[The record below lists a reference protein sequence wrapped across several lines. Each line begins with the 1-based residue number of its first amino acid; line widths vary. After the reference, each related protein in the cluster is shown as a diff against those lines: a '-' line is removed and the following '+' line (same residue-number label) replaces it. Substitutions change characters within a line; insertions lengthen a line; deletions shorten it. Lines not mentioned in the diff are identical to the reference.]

1 MDLIYK
7 NNTYRYT
14 GISYYYISP
23 YGEILSICNPNGV
36 KIIKPFVTNDGYLRI
51 ELKISPGVAK
61 KFFIH
66 RLVYSTYVGPL
77 IDGMVIDHI
86 NADRQCNH
94 YSNLR
99 QCTQKDNIRNAIT
112 NGNFGNN
119 NGKQISVMD
128 KDTGEIYNFNKIKD
142 LIEFTGISIPNGSL
156 TKLKSRTKF
165 KNKYEIIEDIE

>member
-1 MDLIYK
+1 
-7 NNTYRYT
+7 
-14 GISYYYISP
+14 
-23 YGEILSICNPNGV
+23 
-36 KIIKPFVTNDGYLRI
+36 
-51 ELKISPGVAK
+51 
-61 KFFIH
+61 
-66 RLVYSTYVGPL
+66 
-77 IDGMVIDHI
+77 MVIDHI

-119 NGKQISVMD
+119 NGKPISVMD